1 MQHLD
6 APLLEVVLAV
16 EVVDQGGEPLRVEVH
31 GHGVDGEVAA
41 VQVEL
46 DRAVLHGRQGR
57 RVLVVL
63 EPGSGHVDPGVVG
76 EDHRGGAELLV
87 GVHRAVALFG
97 QEFGEADA
105 VALDDH
111 VDVGVRHVQ
120 EQVADETAGHVGV
133 IVQSG
138 RGLADLAQQD
148 DGRPRQHLSHD
159 VGQVAGALHRRSF
172 VAAQHIAA
180 QGGRVVDQEAEQV
193 GAGDHPHQAL
203 AADHRDEPLAVAD
216 DQLLDVGQRAALR
229 QGGDLGGHVVGHGQL
244 AELVKD
250 GLFRHPPGDHAE
262 EPLGLAAALRVAA
275 GAHHRQHGDVV
286 AGHQAVGLVDGH
298 LRGDVDHRRAH
309 QLAGHLLGADLL
321 VEHPD
326 QPFLGLGDGQLAD
339 GGGRGRGVTAAAE
352 FAGHGAGVDLGDAAA
367 GDQVG
372 ALAHAQQGKQH
383 VDVLHHH
390 QPLDEHREV
399 VHVVVQGELADH
411 HADAADHVGDRL
423 LLQLAD
429 EADLLRGQLPRDEL
443 GDDVQVGAVAQQPGR
458 GGEILGAGGGVEE
471 AAGVLVDAQ
480 GHQGGLRSGG
490 HDALLLEE
498 ADEDGG
504 GGAEGLDPL
513 QLAVQVVGAGRVVVV
528 EVDAHPRVLQAVAH
542 PADALGQAG
551 VDDDQPVHPVRVD
564 VADLLEFVDVAE
576 FLGEVV
582 ADRFFLR
589 PGEHQLGLRVEPL
602 GGDHG
607 RQAVEI
613 GADVA
618 GDDVHGR
625 DYTPPG

>member
-1 MQHLD
+1 M
-6 APLLEVVLAV
+6 
-16 EVVDQGGEPLRVEVH
+16 
-31 GHGVDGEVAA
+31 
-41 VQVEL
+41 
-46 DRAVLHGRQGR
+46 
-57 RVLVVL
+57 LVVL

-76 EDHRGGAELLV
+76 EDHRGGAEFLV
-87 GVHRAVALFG
+87 GVDRAVALFG
-97 QEFGEADA
+97 EEFGKADA
-105 VALDDH
+105 VALDDD
-111 VDVGVRHVQ
+111 VDVGVAHVQ
-120 EQVADETAGHVGV
+120 EQVANKTAGHVGV
-133 IVQSG
+133 VVQPG
-138 RGLADLAQQD
+138 RGLADLPQQD
-148 DGRPRQHLSHD
+148 DGRPRQHLGHD
-159 VGQVAGALHRRSF
+159 AGQVAGPLHRWPL
-172 VAAQHIAA
+172 VAAQHVAA
-180 QGGRVVDQEAEQV
+180 QGGRVVDQQAEQV
-193 GAGDHPHQAL
+193 GAGDHAHEAL
-203 AADHRDEPLAVAD
+203 VADHRDEPLAVAD
-216 DQLLDVGQRAALR
+216 DQLLDVGERAALR
-229 QGGDLGGHVVGHGQL
+229 QGGHLGGHVVGHGQM
-244 AELVKD
+244 AELVED
-250 GLFRHPPGDHAE
+250 RLLRHPPGDHAE
-262 EPLGLAAALRVAA
+262 EPLGQAAALHAAA
-275 GAHHRQHGDVV
+275 GADHRQDSDVV
-286 AGHQAVGLVDGH
+286 AGHEAVGLVDGH
-298 LRGDVDHRRAH
+298 LRGDVDHRRTH

-321 VEHPD
+321 VEQPD
-326 QPFLGLGDGQLAD
+326 QSLLGLGDGQVAD
-339 GGGRGRGVTAAAE
+339 GRRRGRGVAATAE
-352 FAGHGAGVDLGDAAA
+352 LPGQGAGVDLGDAAA

-372 ALAHAQQGKQH
+372 PLAHAQQGKEH
-383 VDVLHHH
+383 IDVLQHH

-504 GGAEGLDPL
+504 GGAERLDPL

-542 PADALGQAG
+542 PADALRQTG
-551 VDDDQPVHPVRVD
+551 VDDDQAVHPVRVD
-564 VADLLEFVDVAE
+564 VPYLLEFIDVAE
-576 FLGEVV
+576 FLGEVI
-582 ADRFFLR
+582 ADAFFLR
-589 PGEHQLGLRVEPL
+589 PGKHQLGLRVEPL